1 MEEYKRAFYNLR
13 RVVKEAKRR
22 YRDKVESQFQQSD
35 KLDHFY
41 AHFKVNSTSAN
52 PQAHT
57 AQVIAITV
65 SEHDLRRA
73 FKRVNTWKAAGPESN
88 SRSVPMA
95 CTDQLAQLF
104 TTIFILCP
112 RSLTQPAWM
121 TTAQW
126 HSSLWSWS
134 ALSICFLLLSTV
146 DSFQFA
152 YQSNRSTDDAIIYFL
167 QKADTHLDNR
177 KGNYVKMLF
186 IDYSS
191 AFNTII
197 IWSGII
203 NN

>member
-1 MEEYKRAFYNLR
+1 MVNQTKLSDHSVPTVTGNTFLNQKPLVDITIRDALNGHTTAYNSVIASRNMEEYKRAFYNLR

-112 RSLTQPAWM
+112 RSLTQPA
-121 TTAQW
+121 
-126 HSSLWSWS
+126 
-134 ALSICFLLLSTV
+134 
-146 DSFQFA
+146 
-152 YQSNRSTDDAIIYFL
+152 
-167 QKADTHLDNR
+167 
-177 KGNYVKMLF
+177 
-186 IDYSS
+186 
-191 AFNTII
+191 
-197 IWSGII
+197 
-203 NN
+203 